1 MSRNPL
7 SKYDHSDFEGIPVLT
22 ESKAGPV
29 DEKMSLLAQDYIAN
43 LDKKLLSGK
52 KPNII
57 QQSAAHRFAE
67 LLKTR
72 KQNEPLRVHYIAPTG
87 TGKTL
92 TAAML
97 GEMSGRPL
105 VYVAHSIPGA
115 EQAYRELTAH
125 FAQQNKKVA
134 LYPELTATFEPGES
148 DVNEQPAA
156 TIILVHQLVDHYTE
170 IDWSSVGSIFVD
182 EADVSSLSKK
192 RSEVIKEIT
201 EKYGVIGI
209 GASATELQSSGK
221 DIKDLFPE
229 KLLRWSMPESIQ
241 ECLKQGI
248 TPPMSFNDLYLEIEL
263 PVDAESVRKNQDLD
277 SYKLRSAMKSKKW
290 HSEILSHYQEFSA
303 ANKQNEEIDAST
315 ETKKHLPGL
324 VIFRDNET
332 VKDFIAESEK
342 VGVVV
347 LPFTSEQNQEE
358 RDAARKAIEDGT
370 AHLLAGSKLPG
381 RGFNLPALRVIYNS
395 LVGFS
400 PQEFWQAAGRVMRM
414 EESDPDK
421 IAHAFCVVPGKIT
434 DQETSRDLTG
444 KLIPL
449 TFSLFFSDEPIFVPG
464 RESANNGDGEPRPVR
479 SFEVKNI
486 NVVRSIQE
494 VRNFISAELHAHGL
508 VDYQV
513 DSLAKIY
520 DLLDEHH
527 IGLRKILGLAKMPKW
542 KLDKLIATLEAYL
555 EPTDYKLPNGDDD
568 EARATQ
574 NTDPQINNLK
584 IGLRRFEMRAEKERK
599 LLEQRFALAKSQ
611 DPTDQKRLVEIRNQ
625 ICMAYMPLA
634 ISLMQHM
641 AEKDADVSDNV
652 QDMAIEIMDAIDKHD
667 PSRHGRLLP
676 LVFYAAYHKVTQDAK
691 NAKITIDN
699 EPDENM
705 EGELDFN
712 EIIETKDQIAAVLSL
727 TDTALK
733 PSEKNILQLK
743 FQLKDMPEGTRE
755 DKEDQDDPTLL
766 EIGNYWGVSRSRIG
780 QIYDHALSKLLEA
793 MGVENEQQI
802 PAQNTSTEILGGR
815 GYFRFIDNGSVPNK
829 KKSEIAYE
837 LAQSLRKYP
846 RPNILEFVDDTY
858 KRARLTMG
866 GISLVEI
873 AKTFLKIGLITNDG
887 YTEAMTGDNPITLIR
902 FANTIDR
909 FVKNNG
915 DIEALMI
922 EIENVD
928 ELKTGKE
935 DPESICTEEQVNE
948 KFKTNGALR
957 DYIIQHLHINFEEK
971 LFSQEIVSVGDI
983 PLEVLIKVMI
993 ARRLW
998 LPVKGTK
1005 GPEHFWKKAKARK
1018 QTTEDFLRDFY
1029 RFLQQGF

>member
-1 MSRNPL
+1 MSRNP
-7 SKYDHSDFEGIPVLT
+7 SSTYDHFDFEGIPVLT

-29 DEKMSLLAQDYIAN
+29 DEKMSLCAQDYVAN

-97 GEMSGRPL
+97 GEMSGKPL

-134 LYPELTATFEPGES
+134 LYPELTATPEQGES
-148 DVNEQPAA
+148 DVIEQPAA

-170 IDWSSVGSIFVD
+170 LNWSAIGSIFVD

-241 ECLKQGI
+241 ECLKHGI
-248 TPPMSFNDLYLEIEL
+248 TPPMSFNDLYLDIEL
-263 PVDAESVRKNQDLD
+263 PVDAESVRKKQDLD

-434 DQETSRDLTG
+434 DQETSKDLTG

-464 RESANNGDGEPRPVR
+464 RESANNGNGEPRPVR

-555 EPTDYKLPNGDDD
+555 QPTDYKLPNGDDD
-568 EARATQ
+568 ETRVTQ

-584 IGLRRFEMRAEKERK
+584 NGLRRFEMRAEKERK
-599 LLEQRFALAKSQ
+599 LLEERFILAKSQ
-611 DPTDQKRLVEIRNQ
+611 DPADQKRVTEIRNQ
-625 ICMAYMPLA
+625 ICMAYIPLA

-691 NAKITIDN
+691 NAKITFDE
-699 EPDENM
+699 EPDEST
-705 EGELDFN
+705 EGELDFM
-712 EIIETKDQIAAVLSL
+712 EIIGTKDQIAAVLSL
-727 TDTALK
+727 TDTILK
-733 PSEKNILQLK
+733 PLEKNILQLK

-755 DKEDQDDPTLL
+755 DKEDQSDPSLL
-766 EIGNYWGVSRSRIG
+766 EIGNYWGLSRSRIG
-780 QIYDHALSKLLEA
+780 QIYDQALLKLLCFL
-793 MGVENEQQI
+793 GDENKQI
-802 PAQNTSTEILGGR
+802 IPDLNASPLVHESSD
-815 GYFRFIDNGSVPNK
+815 YYKFIDHQSVPNPETPGEAK
-829 KKSEIAYE
+829 RLVQYLKNNTKPSLEALVNLEGERTKLMMGTVSLGQIA
-837 LAQSLRKYP
+837 S
-846 RPNILEFVDDTY
+846 
-858 KRARLTMG
+858 
-866 GISLVEI
+866 
-873 AKTFLKIGLITNDG
+873 TFLRIGLITNVG
-887 YTEAMTGDNPITLIR
+887 YTEVMIGNNPTILLWFLNMIER
-902 FANTIDR
+902 FI
-909 FVKNNG
+909 KNNG
-915 DIEALMI
+915 NIEAI
-922 EIENVD
+922 ITETENID
-928 ELKTGKE
+928 KLNTRKN
-935 DPESICTEEQVNE
+935 DPEAICTLEQVNE
-948 KFKTNGALR
+948 KFKTNEALR
-957 DYIIQHLHINFEEK
+957 DYIIQHLPMDFEEK
-971 LFSQEIVSVGDI
+971 LKSAEMTYVGDI
-983 PLEVLIKVMI
+983 SLEVLIQIMLERK
-993 ARRLW
+993 LW
-998 LPVKGTK
+998 IPIKGTQNQLR
-1005 GPEHFWKKAKARK
+1005 FWEQKKRSRSRN
-1018 QTTEDFLRDFY
+1018 DFLRDLY
-1029 RFLQQGF
+1029 RFLQ